1 MIYAAM
7 TFWMLLVVLM
17 AWGVHRLWAGMI
29 KPKVFNTLLLPG
41 TLAAQTGHVLGLL
54 VTGATIRNTTLI
66 KDDESGE
73 PETTPDPEPRIPVI
87 GPVIIAMLPLLACA
101 AGVFLV
107 TKFVANPFSPS
118 LQSAADAT
126 LPMSLADVWELL
138 RKLITLAESAVAS
151 LRGGDFSDW
160 RYWVS
165 VYLMICLTIRM
176 APFPGY
182 LRGSLGA
189 IVVLGVGAAL
199 ITSLLDVA
207 DPRVVQGWALL
218 NAVVATLLLLLLA
231 SLMVRG
237 TVGLVRVLRSG
248 E

>member
-101 AGVFLV
+101 AGIFLV

-126 LPMSLADVWELL
+126 FPMSLADVWELL

-151 LRGGDFSDW
+151 LRGGDFTGW
-160 RYWVS
+160 RYWVF

-231 SLMVRG
+231 SLLVRG

>member
-17 AWGVHRLWAGMI
+17 AWGGHRLWAGMI

>member
-107 TKFVANPFSPS
+107 TKFVSNPFSRT

-126 LPMSLADVWELL
+126 FPMSLADVWELL
-138 RKLITLAESAVAS
+138 RRLITLAESAVVS
-151 LRGGDFSDW
+151 LRGGDFADW
-160 RYWVS
+160 RSWVF
-165 VYLMICLTIRM
+165 VYLLICLTIRM

-231 SLMVRG
+231 SLVVRG